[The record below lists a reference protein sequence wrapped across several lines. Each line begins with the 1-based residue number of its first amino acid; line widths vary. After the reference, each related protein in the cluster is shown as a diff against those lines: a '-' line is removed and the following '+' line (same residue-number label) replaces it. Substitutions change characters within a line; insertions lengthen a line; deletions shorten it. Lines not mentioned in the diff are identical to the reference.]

1 MKNYTLRNAKT
12 VAKFAEKLGQWN
24 GKKLA
29 IELIKLTAQKVTVEF
44 VGGLYLKA
52 ISEEV
57 SAEEVKAIVSKYAD
71 RVELTSKELDRVA
84 VSFADYLSKA
94 TYSEMFESPDF
105 SALNDIRTLS
115 VLITNHMYT
124 TLLSTLWTK
133 SLDFRQSEL
142 LRKEGFIFAAQ
153 LEALAQTE
161 EATEETAQTEEAT
174 EETAQKGNTM
184 NAENIFQQLTHDEQC
199 QALLTIISEVIK
211 AADMHTDRTNCFT
224 YSAPELN
231 ANEVTAKI
239 LEQFAILNQYGPDSP
254 VDKGYNEVDLYRGV
268 KNSITF
274 INEELDEFASKLTI
288 TEIVRRRNCA
298 KLVAWPFYPIAETLA
313 DDVAPSMEEADYEK
327 LYEKI
332 ELLSRL
338 YLLPQADE
346 IAEALA

>member
-12 VAKFAEKLGQWN
+12 VAKFAEKLDQWN

-29 IELIKLTAQKVTVEF
+29 IELVKLGAQKVTVEF

-94 TYSEMFESPDF
+94 TYSDMFESPDF
-105 SALNDIRTLS
+105 SALNDIQSIS
-115 VLITNHMYT
+115 VIITNHMYT

-161 EATEETAQTEEAT
+161 EATKETAQAEEA
-174 EETAQKGNTM
+174 ET
-184 NAENIFQQLTHDEQC
+184 IFNPLNLEAKYNVMQI
-199 QALLTIISEVIK
+199 IISEAIQTAEMCVNKNNNWGFNSHINPDRATASIIGLFQNEGLTVDREEL
-211 AADMHTDRTNCFT
+211 AAIVNKFLEWFKWELEGYESKPTLGETLLKYDLYGMVCELLEPIMEDI
-224 YSAPELN
+224 ADAIDPEL
-231 ANEVTAKI
+231 
-239 LEQFAILNQYGPDSP
+239 LEQDYDRIDFYMLGKQI
-254 VDKGYNEVDLYRGV
+254 DLYIIPQAR
-268 KNSITF
+268 
-274 INEELDEFASKLTI
+274 
-288 TEIVRRRNCA
+288 
-298 KLVAWPFYPIAETLA
+298 
-313 DDVAPSMEEADYEK
+313 
-327 LYEKI
+327 
-332 ELLSRL
+332 
-338 YLLPQADE
+338 LLPDDPF
-346 IAEALA
+346 

>member
-29 IELIKLTAQKVTVEF
+29 IELVKLGAQKVTVEF

-94 TYSEMFESPDF
+94 TYSDMFETPDF
-105 SALNDIRTLS
+105 NALNDIQTIS
-115 VLITNHMYT
+115 VIITNHMYT
-124 TLLSTLWTK
+124 TLLSTLWNN

-142 LRKEGFIFAAQ
+142 LSKEGFIFAAQ

-161 EATEETAQTEEAT
+161 EATKETAQTEE
-174 EETAQKGNTM
+174 
-184 NAENIFQQLTHDEQC
+184 AENIFQQLTHDEQC
-199 QALLTIISEVIK
+199 QALSTIIGEAIK

-224 YSAPELN
+224 FSAPELN
-231 ANEVTAKI
+231 AHEVTAKM
-239 LEQFAILNQYGPDSP
+239 LEQFETLNQFGPDAP
-254 VDKGYNEVDLYRGV
+254 VNKVYDKVDLYRGV
-268 KNSITF
+268 KNSIAF
-274 INEELDEFASKLTI
+274 VKEELDKFASKLTV
-288 TEIVRRRNCA
+288 TEVVCRKNSA
-298 KLVAWPFYPIAETLA
+298 KLVAWPFYPIAEALA
-313 DDVAPSMEEADYEK
+313 DDVTPNMEEADYEK
-327 LYEKI
+327 LLYKI